1 MKENEL
7 KNEKSVDVLSV
18 KQLESQ
24 KTVLP
29 QDVFRNEL
37 TWFCYEMSKSL
48 AFRIWMLLWLPLSVW
63 WKLSNNWIYPFIVSL
78 LFLFLGPFFVLVICG
93 LSRKRSLS
101 KQLIQ
106 FCKEITKNTPSS
118 DPHNWEI
125 VAANLNSYLYENKAW
140 NTKYFFFNAMG
151 CQEAFRT
158 TLLEPF
164 SLKKDEAAKVKS
176 FKDSVPYIEEA
187 LGVYF
192 TEVEKQWKLFNTE
205 KSWSPVGLEDVQ
217 LPKDIH
223 QSKLTWFL
231 KRIFTIYSLPLW
243 LAFLNCICVSQHF
256 CLPFRIL
263 YPGLFFLM
271 MVKDFQNMRTTAL
284 VVKMEHKMQFLSTII
299 NEQES
304 GANGW
309 DEIAK
314 KMNRYLFE
322 KKAWKNEEFFFDGID
337 CEWFFSHFF
346 YRLIS
351 AKKSTWPLPLNV
363 ELWPYIKEAQLSRSE
378 VLLV

>member
-7 KNEKSVDVLSV
+7 KNEKSVDVLSF

-24 KTVLP
+24 KIVLP
-29 QDVFRNEL
+29 QDLFRSSF
-37 TWFCYEMSKSL
+37 TWFCYEIYKSL

-63 WKLSNNWIYPFIVSL
+63 WKLSNNCIYPLIVSL
-78 LFLFLGPFFVLVICG
+78 LVLFLGPIFVLVIRE
-93 LSRKRSLS
+93 LSRERSLS
-101 KQLIQ
+101 KQLTQ
-106 FCKEITKNTPSS
+106 FCKEITKNTPSL
-118 DPHNWEI
+118 DTHGWE
-125 VAANLNSYLYENKAW
+125 VVVANLNSYLYENKAW
-140 NTKYFFFNAMG
+140 NTKNFFFNA
-151 CQEAFRT
+151 T
-158 TLLEPF
+158 
-164 SLKKDEAAKVKS
+164 DYEAAKVKS

-187 LGVYF
+187 LQVYATGF
-192 TEVEKQWKLFNTE
+192 DKQWKLFITE

-223 QSKLTWFL
+223 RSKLTWFL

-243 LAFLNCICVSQHF
+243 LNFLNCICVSQHF
-256 CLPFRIL
+256 CLAFRIL
-263 YPGLFFLM
+263 CPGLFFLM
-271 MVKDFQNMRTTAL
+271 MVWLFQNMRTTAL
-284 VVKMEHKMQFLSTII
+284 LVKMEHKMQFLLTII

-309 DEIAK
+309 DEIAR

-337 CEWFFSHFF
+337 CEWFFNHFF
-346 YRLIS
+346 YRVLS
-351 AKKSTWPLPLNV
+351 AKKSMWPLPLNV
-363 ELWPYIKEAQLSRSE
+363 ELWPYIKEAQLSRNE

>member
-1 MKENEL
+1 
-7 KNEKSVDVLSV
+7 
-18 KQLESQ
+18 
-24 KTVLP
+24 
-29 QDVFRNEL
+29 
-37 TWFCYEMSKSL
+37 
-48 AFRIWMLLWLPLSVW
+48 
-63 WKLSNNWIYPFIVSL
+63 
-78 LFLFLGPFFVLVICG
+78 
-93 LSRKRSLS
+93 
-101 KQLIQ
+101 
-106 FCKEITKNTPSS
+106 
-118 DPHNWEI
+118 
-125 VAANLNSYLYENKAW
+125 
-140 NTKYFFFNAMG
+140 MG

-164 SLKKDEAAKVKS
+164 SLKKDEPVKVKS

-187 LGVYF
+187 LQVYATGF
-192 TEVEKQWKLFNTE
+192 DKQWKLFNTE

-231 KRIFTIYSLPLW
+231 KRVFTIYSLPLW

-256 CLPFRIL
+256 CLPVRIL
-263 YPGLFFLM
+263 CPGLFFLR

-346 YRLIS
+346 YRVLS
-351 AKKSTWPLPLNV
+351 AKKSMWLLPLNV
-363 ELWPYIKEAQLSRSE
+363 ELWPYIKEAQLSRNEES
-378 VLLV
+378 LMKK

>member
-7 KNEKSVDVLSV
+7 KNEKSVDVLSF

-24 KTVLP
+24 KIVLP
-29 QDVFRNEL
+29 QDLFRSSF
-37 TWFCYEMSKSL
+37 TWFCYEIYKSL

-63 WKLSNNWIYPFIVSL
+63 WKLSNNCIYPLIVSL
-78 LFLFLGPFFVLVICG
+78 LVLFLGPIFVLVICG

-106 FCKEITKNTPSS
+106 FCKEVTKNTPSS
-118 DPHNWEI
+118 DPHDWEV

-140 NTKYFFFNAMG
+140 NTRYFFFNAMG

-192 TEVEKQWKLFNTE
+192 REVEKQWKLFNTE
-205 KSWSPVGLEDVQ
+205 KSWSPVGLEDAK
-217 LPKDIH
+217 LPKEAYRF
-223 QSKLTWFL
+223 KLTWVL
-231 KRIFTIYSLPLW
+231 KRIFNLWCLPL
-243 LAFLNCICVSQHF
+243 FLYYFYIVYMLRNDE
-256 CLPFRIL
+256 LIL
-263 YPGLFFLM
+263 RTLYLGWILFML
-271 MVKDFQNMRTTAL
+271 VQGFQNIRVLIMS
-284 VVKMEHKMQFLSTII
+284 MEHKMQFLSTII

-309 DEIAK
+309 DEIAR

-322 KKAWKNEEFFFDGID
+322 KKVWKNEEFFFDGID

-346 YRLIS
+346 YRVLS
-351 AKKSTWPLPLNV
+351 AKKSMRALSLNV
-363 ELWPYIKEAQLSRSE
+363 ELWPYIKEAQLSCSE
-378 VLLV
+378 ESLA